1 MALIPN
7 LLKAFR
13 FMVEVMIEA
22 RAAYIASRRRYPGL
36 SPE

>member
-7 LLKAFR
+7 VLKVIRVAA
-13 FMVEVMIEA
+13 EVITEA
-22 RAAYIASRRRYPGL
+22 RAAYIASRRRYPGI

>member
-7 LLKAFR
+7 ILKAIR
-13 FMVEVMIEA
+13 LATEVITEA
-22 RAAYIASRRRYPGL
+22 RAAYIASRRRYPGI

>member
-7 LLKAFR
+7 ILKALR
-13 FMVEVMIEA
+13 FAAEVITEA
-22 RAAYIASRRRYPGL
+22 RAAYLASRRRYPGL

>member
-7 LLKAFR
+7 VLKAFR
-13 FMVEVMIEA
+13 FMVEVLAEA